1 MVELYLMGVLTLAVL
16 ATTVFS
22 VTDILVGF
30 PEAEWMQC
38 ECVCGKLQSFPPLQV
53 LNLFLALLLS
63 SFSGD
68 NLAVA
73 DDDGEMN
80 NLQIAIGR
88 ISRGLDW
95 LKAVVVRTV
104 SRSLDRKPAEGPELE
119 EVELNHLDSRQSVK
133 ASQQKSNCVLEGPL
147 MDGDVSLQVPIALL
161 ESDFE
166 HPAEDEDEEDD
177 DSADDSEVSHEE
189 KHHHCWVSA
198 AGQSEA
204 QAGHPAATDQEKSK
218 D

>member
-1 MVELYLMGVLTLAVL
+1 MSYDAPLKA
-16 ATTVFS
+16 S
-22 VTDILVGF
+22 VVNSSLF
-30 PEAEWMQC
+30 LP
-38 ECVCGKLQSFPPLQV
+38 FQV

-88 ISRGLDW
+88 ITRGLNW
-95 LKAVVVRTV
+95 LKAVVVQTICR
-104 SRSLDRKPAEGPELE
+104 SRDRKPTHAPELGD
-119 EVELNHLDSRQSVK
+119 VELNHLDSRQSVK
-133 ASQQKSNCVLEGPL
+133 TSEQKSNCVLEGSL
-147 MDGDVSLQVPIALL
+147 TDGDVSLQVPIALL

-166 HPAEDEDEEDD
+166 QPAEDEDEEEDD
-177 DSADDSEVSHEE
+177 TTDDSEVVHEE

-198 AGQSEA
+198 AGQSEELA
-204 QAGHPAATDQEKSK
+204 DHPADKNEEKYK

>member
-1 MVELYLMGVLTLAVL
+1 MFEVNSGLFLL
-16 ATTVFS
+16 
-22 VTDILVGF
+22 
-30 PEAEWMQC
+30 P
-38 ECVCGKLQSFPPLQV
+38 QV

-80 NLQIAIGR
+80 NLQVAIGR

-95 LKAVVVRTV
+95 LKAAVVRTV
-104 SRSLDRKPAEGPELE
+104 SRSLDGKPAEGPELE
-119 EVELNHLDSRQSVK
+119 EVELNHLDGRRSAK
-133 ASQQKSNCVLEGPL
+133 ASQQESNCVLEGSL
-147 MDGDVSLQVPIALL
+147 ADGDVGLRVPIALL

-177 DSADDSEVSHEE
+177 DSTDDSEVSQEE

-198 AGQSEA
+198 AGQSEER
-204 QAGHPAATDQEKSK
+204 AGHPAAATQEKYK

>member
-1 MVELYLMGVLTLAVL
+1 MR
-16 ATTVFS
+16 
-22 VTDILVGF
+22 
-30 PEAEWMQC
+30 
-38 ECVCGKLQSFPPLQV
+38 VCGNPESFPPIQV

-104 SRSLDRKPAEGPELE
+104 SSSLDRKPAEGPELE
-119 EVELNHLDSRQSVK
+119 EMELNHLDSSQSVG
-133 ASQQKSNCVLEGPL
+133 ASQHKSNCVRQGSL
-147 MDGDVSLQVPIALL
+147 MDGDVDLQVPIALL

-166 HPAEDEDEEDD
+166 QPAEDEDEEDD
-177 DSADDSEVSHEE
+177 DSTDDSEVLHEE

-198 AGQSEA
+198 AGQSEE
-204 QAGHPAATDQEKSK
+204 G
-218 D
+218 

>member
-1 MVELYLMGVLTLAVL
+1 M
-16 ATTVFS
+16 
-22 VTDILVGF
+22 
-30 PEAEWMQC
+30 
-38 ECVCGKLQSFPPLQV
+38 
-53 LNLFLALLLS
+53 LLS

-80 NLQIAIGR
+80 NLQVAIGR
-88 ISRGLDW
+88 ISRGLEW

-104 SRSLDRKPAEGPELE
+104 SRSLDGKPAEGPELE
-119 EVELNHLDSRQSVK
+119 EVELNHLDGRRSAK
-133 ASQQKSNCVLEGPL
+133 ASQQKSNCVLEGSL
-147 MDGDVSLQVPIALL
+147 ADGDVGLQVPIALL

-177 DSADDSEVSHEE
+177 DDSADDSEVSQEE

-198 AGQSEA
+198 AGQSEE
-204 QAGHPAATDQEKSK
+204 QAGHPAAAKYK